1 MKVDVVRKRIFN
13 EVNSQVVRI
22 NTSPGFGTPTAAL
35 LFYLD
40 NSANLNGLDTT
51 TSERNLGVGMLGP
64 SFTGSGL
71 ASINHTIFLADNS
84 ASTLTLRGHSP
95 TRFFAASNSA
105 RVAYWQGTS
114 PVFERDALRFTLS
127 KGTVP
132 TNLDLVVVF
141 FGGLG
146 CSAGVGFSHLN
157 LTDANDRVIDNF
169 TFTPDAIITSF
180 VGTNGF
186 NASAAAD
193 GILSLGVSHRSSP
206 ISQAYTIFNEYSNTA
221 AVDTRAGFGTEMI
234 CKRASA
240 TGVNVP
246 PAVSAGS
253 GGSIFSYNSTGF
265 TMRTTLGAQAANYF
279 FNYFLLAAPER
290 IKTGFFTTPSA
301 TGNTFIDLGFVPQF
315 VMGSSVGGTLFQAQ
329 YTVAPESNNISYW
342 FAMGP
347 QANNTFYKGTG
358 TISAST
364 GSATITG
371 TGTSFMGQINEGDIL
386 VGPAYEAVGTV
397 SSVGGSTSLTLT
409 GSSSNNITAG
419 SDYFYKRSGQFNI
432 VFGDADGAL
441 DTAVFSGIMT
451 TAPTLY
457 NTTQYSSGSFIAFD
471 SRPGF
476 TVNYSDAQTV
486 PRLNW
491 YFAVEAEPRRKRRSI
506 G

>member
-35 LFYLD
+35 IFYLD
-40 NSANLNGLDTT
+40 NSANLNSLDTT
-51 TSERNLGVGMLGP
+51 NFERNLGIGMLGP

-95 TRFFAASNSA
+95 TRFFSPTNSA
-105 RVAYWQGTS
+105 RAAYWQGTS
-114 PVFERDALRFTLS
+114 AVFERDALRFTLS

-146 CSAGVGFSHLN
+146 CSVGVGTSSLN

-180 VGTNGF
+180 VGTNGY
-186 NASAAAD
+186 NVSAAAD
-193 GILSLGVSHRSSP
+193 AILSLGVSHRSSP
-206 ISQAYTIFNEYSNTA
+206 ISQAYTIFNEYSA
-221 AVDTRAGFGTEMI
+221 AATVDTRAGFGTEMI

-240 TGVNVP
+240 TGVAVP
-246 PAVSAGS
+246 PTVSAGS

-290 IKTGFFTTPSA
+290 IKTGYFTTPAS
-301 TGNTFIDLGFVPQF
+301 TGNTFIDVGFVPQF
-315 VMGSSVGGTLFQAQ
+315 VMGSSVGGTLLQAQ

-342 FAMGP
+342 FALGP

-364 GSATITG
+364 ISATITG
-371 TGTSFMGQINEGDIL
+371 TGTSFMGQISEGDIL
-386 VGPAYEAVGTV
+386 VGPAYEAIGTV
-397 SSVGGSTSLTLT
+397 SSVGSSASLTLT
-409 GSSSNNITAG
+409 TSSVNNISAG

-432 VFGDADGAL
+432 VFGDADGAA

-476 TVNYSDAQTV
+476 TINYSDAQTV
-486 PRLNW
+486 PRLSW